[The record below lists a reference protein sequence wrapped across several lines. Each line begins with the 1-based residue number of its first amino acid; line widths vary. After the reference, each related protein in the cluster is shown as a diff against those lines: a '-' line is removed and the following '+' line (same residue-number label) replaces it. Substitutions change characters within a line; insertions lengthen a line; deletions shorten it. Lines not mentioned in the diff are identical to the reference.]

1 MVTDV
6 KSSQYSNALE
16 LISVTVSPLGDS
28 DGITISFPENPSL
41 DFSEHV
47 PSPFDSKIILLQEDK
62 SKTHVNDMI
71 NKASFFIFLSY
82 N

>member
-6 KSSQYSNALE
+6 KPLQYLNALE

-28 DGITISFPENPSL
+28 DGITISFSKNPIL

-47 PSPFDSKIILLQEDK
+47 LSPFDSKIILLQEDK

-71 NKASFFIFLSY
+71 NKASFFIFLS
-82 N
+82 